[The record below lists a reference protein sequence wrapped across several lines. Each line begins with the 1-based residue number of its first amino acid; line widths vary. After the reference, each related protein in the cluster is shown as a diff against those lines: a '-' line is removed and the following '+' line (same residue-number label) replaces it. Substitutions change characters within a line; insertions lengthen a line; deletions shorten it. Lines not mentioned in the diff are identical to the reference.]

1 MNTVKRLVKNTGAA
15 LLTQVIGPVCSF
27 ILVLFVARTLR
38 VSGLGKFSIA
48 LSVFFIFQTIS
59 SLGFTHLITREVARD
74 RSKASKYLIN
84 ASFIALFF
92 SALMA
97 GAMCLTAYL
106 LNYPAD
112 TALAIYILSF
122 ALIPAVIALV
132 CQSICR
138 AFEKLEYVS
147 IPLVTGNLFKVLLG
161 LFILFRG
168 YGLVE
173 LMIVILGSHFLIL
186 FMSQYFVLRCIGKPL
201 YRIDFGFCK
210 WIIKATPVFALIFIF
225 STIYWNVDVIM
236 LSKMKGATEVGFY
249 SAAYKLA
256 MVCKIIL
263 MAYLMAFQPV
273 IFRLFKSSLEKFKIA
288 CTKSIKYL
296 FFTMLPIAVGTTI
309 LADRFI
315 QLFFRNEFL
324 ASASALRI
332 LIWTLVPFSM
342 VLVFAYALIASDNQ
356 IIDLRVNIIGMLC
369 NVGLNLLLI
378 PKLGFLGAGI
388 ATLASICIFLTL
400 QYLFISKNLFKVNFV
415 EATEK
420 PIISAALMGIV
431 ILLIRE
437 VNLLLL
443 IFISAAVY
451 GFFLF
456 ALRTFS
462 QGDIDLVRRLWEKER
477 GLALSQ
483 SEGSSVG
490 NPTNQQ
496 LFR

>member
-1 MNTVKRLVKNTGAA
+1 MDTIKKLVKNTGAMFLA
-15 LLTQVIGPVCSF
+15 EAAAPACSF
-27 ILVLFVARTLR
+27 VLVLFVARTLG

-48 LSVFFIFQTIS
+48 LSLFFIFHTIS

-74 RSKASKYLIN
+74 RSKAGKYLLN
-84 ASFIALFF
+84 GSFIGFLF
-92 SALMA
+92 SVLMA
-97 GAMCLTAYL
+97 GTMCLMGYV

-112 TALAIYILSF
+112 IALAICILSF
-122 ALIPAVIALV
+122 ALIPAVVGLV

-138 AFEKLEYVS
+138 AFEKLEYVG
-147 IPLVTGNLFKVLLG
+147 IPLIIGNLFKVFVGLLV
-161 LFILFRG
+161 LFRG
-168 YGLVE
+168 YGLVT
-173 LMIVILGSHFLIL
+173 LVVVILGSHLLIL
-186 FMSQYFVLRCIGKPL
+186 FMSLYFTLLCIGKPV
-201 YRIDFGFCK
+201 YRIDLSFCK
-210 WIIKATPVFALIFIF
+210 GIIKATPVFALIFIF

-249 SAAYKLA
+249 SAAYKLT
-256 MVCKIIL
+256 MVWKIIP

-356 IIDLRVNIIGMLC
+356 IIDLRVNIVGMLC

-378 PKLGFLGAGI
+378 PKLGFLGASI
-388 ATLASICIFLTL
+388 ATCVSICIFLTL
-400 QYLFISKNLFKVNFV
+400 QYVFISKNLFRVNFV

-431 ILLIRE
+431 ILLIRQ
-437 VNLLLL
+437 VNLLVL

-483 SEGSSVG
+483 SDGSSVG

>member
-1 MNTVKRLVKNTGAA
+1 MNTVKRLVKNTGAEF
-15 LLTQVIGPVCSF
+15 LTQVAAPACSF
-27 ILVLFVARTLR
+27 ILILFVARSLG

-48 LSVFFIFQTIS
+48 LSLFFIFHTIS

-74 RSKASKYLIN
+74 RSKAGKYLIN
-84 ASFIALFF
+84 ASFIGFFF
-92 SALMA
+92 SALMV
-97 GAMCLTAYL
+97 GAMYLASYL
-106 LNYPAD
+106 LNYSAD

-122 ALIPAVIALV
+122 ALIPAVFALV

-147 IPLVTGNLFKVLLG
+147 IPLIIGNLFKVSFGLL
-161 LFILFRG
+161 ILFKG

-173 LMIVILGSHFLIL
+173 LMAVILGSHFLIF
-186 FMSQYFVLRCIGKPL
+186 FMSLYFVFRCIGKPL
-201 YRIDFGFCK
+201 YKIDFKFCK
-210 WIIKATPVFALIFIF
+210 WIIEATPVFALIFIF
-225 STIYWNVDVIM
+225 STIYWNVDIIM
-236 LSKMKGATEVGFY
+236 LSKIKGPTEVGFY
-249 SAAYKLA
+249 SAAYKL
-256 MVCKIIL
+256 MKVCKIIP

-273 IFRLFKSSLEKFKIA
+273 IFRLFKSSSEKFKFA

-296 FFTMLPIAVGTTI
+296 FVTILPIAVGTTI
-309 LADRFI
+309 LADKFI
-315 QLFFRNEFL
+315 RLFFRNEFL
-324 ASASALRI
+324 ASANVLRI
-332 LIWTLVPFSM
+332 LIWTLVPFSI
-342 VLVFAYALIASDNQ
+342 VLVFAYALIASNNQ
-356 IIDLRVNIIGMLC
+356 KIDLRVNIIGMVC

-388 ATLASICIFLTL
+388 ATLTSICIFLTL

-415 EATEK
+415 EATKK

-462 QGDIDLVRRLWEKER
+462 QGDIRLVRRLWEKEK

-483 SEGSSVG
+483 SQSSSG
-490 NPTNQQ
+490 CNPSNQ
-496 LFR
+496 